1 MIRGLPASI
10 IAHAAVL
17 SASYFTFPY
26 WGSASR
32 VYATDIE
39 AVDVNFAELGEITNI
54 APLIAQEPEEPE
66 EETVPEE
73 PEEDIPEEDPVD
85 EEILEAEVDASK
97 PDEPEPVEEDPEDV
111 LPDFE
116 EDRPEDEPEQPPE
129 KEPDPTP
136 KPPRDPLADFLNQSE
151 TTFKS
156 EIETRRKDPE
166 PQPKPPE
173 ELPKT
178 ALKDAPKPV
187 ETRNRR
193 GAGERNGNTARLEAL
208 IVSRIR
214 NECWAGVDDLPNPER
229 YNVQMKLLLNENG
242 TVADLTLVSPRRR
255 PIGSSYTGTA
265 ADRALRAVNKCAPY
279 RLPRDDYEMWKEIN
293 VYLGLGYAGR

>member
-1 MIRGLPASI
+1 MLRGLPVSV

-17 SASYFTFPY
+17 SATYFTWPY

-66 EETVPEE
+66 PTIPEE
-73 PEEDIPEEDPVD
+73 PEEVPEEDPV
-85 EEILEAEVDASK
+85 EEDVPEAEQDVSSAA
-97 PDEPEPVEEDPEDV
+97 EPEPVEPDPEDV

-116 EDRPEDEPEQPPE
+116 PDEPEQEPE
-129 KEPDPTP
+129 PQPEPDPTP
-136 KPPRDPLADFLNQSE
+136 TPPKDPLADFLNQSE

-156 EIETRRKDPE
+156 EIETQRKRPE
-166 PQPKPPE
+166 PRPEPPVEQPQ
-173 ELPKT
+173 T

-242 TVADLTLVSPRRR
+242 TIADLALVDPKRR

-265 ADRALRAVNKCAPY
+265 VDRALRAVNKCAPY
-279 RLPRDDYEMWKEIN
+279 RLPKDEYDLWKEID
-293 VYLGLGYAGR
+293 VYLGLGYANR